1 MDLIKKEAAQNA
13 AMPVENPAKV
23 SMETWTQVN
32 AQVKAGMPEQVPVEE
47 PECVKVAMP
56 EQTRVE
62 LPEHKASGEMPVVPK
77 TETALIL
84 MAIFDS
90 TAFSRLRKSFGNLTT
105 CQHKGQNIVKEKV
118 TQMKNPKTLP
128 QQQQRKKFPSLV
140 KLSKQFSPA
149 ITLGLKGSKQRKHT
163 VENYFVHLN
172 KGNVTVDDGLV
183 VGIDFEHL
191 VLSTGNRAIPDEV
204 PATLETEERMLTLT
218 FEESDEILVHS
229 ADDDEFYCC
238 VVEKTL
244 LRVKTMRI
252 GKRSELSGSQSLT
265 FPAQWNVSA
274 DNLAV
279 YLFCTDK
286 TGKKASKTLYVPLT

>member
-1 MDLIKKEAAQNA
+1 MPEKE
-13 AMPVENPAKV
+13 
-23 SMETWTQVN
+23 S
-32 AQVKAGMPEQVPVEE
+32 GMP
-47 PECVKVAMP
+47 
-56 EQTRVE
+56 
-62 LPEHKASGEMPVVPK
+62 KA
-77 TETALIL
+77 ETALIL

-105 CQHKGQNIVKEKV
+105 CQHKGQNIVKGEV
-118 TQMKNPKTLP
+118 TQMTNPKTLP

-140 KLSKQFSPA
+140 ELSSIFSPA
-149 ITLGLKGSKQRKHT
+149 IALGLKGSKLTKHT

-172 KGNVTVDDGLV
+172 KENVKVDDGLV
-183 VGIDFEHL
+183 VDIDFEHL
-191 VLSTGNRAIPDEV
+191 VVSTGNRAIPDEV
-204 PATLETEERMLTLT
+204 PATLEAEERMLTLT
-218 FEESDEILVHS
+218 FEEGDEILVHS

-252 GKRSELSGSQSLT
+252 GKRSELTGSQNLT
-265 FPAQWNVSA
+265 FPKKWNVSA